1 MKLPKNLI
9 SEFVKITNNTTKTK
23 NETTVYG
30 SIVKKEKSIYVKLD
44 GSDILTPVSTTAD
57 AQDGERVTVLIKNH
71 TATVTGNISSP
82 AARTDDVQQL
92 EIDKL
97 DAASAE
103 ITYATITNLEA
114 ANGKITNLESDQD
127 SFKTLTSEKFNA
139 IESKTDEAG
148 KTATDFLSYDS
159 TNGLQVGDKT
169 GGSWSGFRTQ
179 TTSSSFNILN
189 AAGSILASYGA
200 KLIELGKNAT
210 DTVIKLCGEKG
221 QIEYASDTD
230 SKENYLQLS
239 SDKLRLKS
247 NALIS
252 LYSSTV
258 DENGDIKKSSV
269 NVTPDEVHL
278 YSSSSSIIA
287 TPSDIKISTQG
298 PLTISS
304 TYTRDGYGK
313 ILSSIEGSSGIWR
326 YKKWSS
332 GTVELWGSQNISGAA
347 CNTSFGS
354 SLYRSE
360 VISPSSFPFTV
371 YDPILTSSFE
381 GDGYGAFLWSTS
393 TTTTTSP
400 PSYYLVR
407 TTSGTINNGKINF
420 HVIGTWTENG

>member
-9 SEFVKITNNTTKTK
+9 SEFVKITSNTTKTK

-97 DAASAE
+97 DTASAE
-103 ITYATITNLEA
+103 TTYATITNLEA
-114 ANGKITNLESDQD
+114 ANGKITNLE
-127 SFKTLTSEKFNA
+127 TSV
-139 IESKTDEAG
+139 DEAG

-189 AAGSILASYGA
+189 AAGIILASYGA

-210 DTVIKLCGEKG
+210 DAVIRLCGGKG

-230 SKENYLQLS
+230 SEENYLQLS

-247 NALIS
+247 NALTS
-252 LYSSTV
+252 LYSSTA
-258 DENGDIKKSSV
+258 DENGGIKKSSV
-269 NVTPDEVHL
+269 NVTPDEVYL
-278 YSSSSSIIA
+278 YSSPSSIIA

-332 GTVELWGSQNISGAA
+332 GTVELWGSQNVSGAA

-360 VISPSSFPFTV
+360 VISPSSFPFTI

-407 TTSGTINNGKINF
+407 NTSGTINNGKINF
-420 HVIGTWTENG
+420 HVIGTWTEDG